1 MQELDQLTQELYSC
15 VCFKNGEK
23 PNLKKLETLFFGSG
37 KLINNSG
44 SEPKEYTVQQF
55 SEDVMQQIAAGAFEA
70 FHEKEV
76 AHKTEVFG
84 KVAHRFSTYE
94 ARFDQDSETPI
105 AVGVNCIQF
114 IKAGG
119 KWLISAMAW
128 DDETK

>member
-1 MQELDQLTQELYSC
+1 MQELDQLTKDLYNS
-15 VCFKNGEK
+15 VCFKKGEK
-23 PNLKKLETLFFGSG
+23 PDLKKLESLFFGAG

-44 SEPKEYTVQQF
+44 NEPKEYTVQQF
-55 SEDVMQQIAAGAFEA
+55 REDVMQQISEGAFEA

-76 AHKTEVFG
+76 ASKTELFG

-94 ARFDQDSETPI
+94 ARFDEADEAPI

-114 IKAGG
+114 IKAGD